1 MDRHEK
7 AVYLTFDDGPI
18 PEATPFILD
27 TLANFGVRAT
37 FFMVGDNVRKHP
49 DLYRRVVAAGI
60 RTPQGELRR
69 EPCDYFF
76 SSMPLK
82 DLVRALRGTEVP
94 EDVKRVAEGL
104 PYRDF
109 ITVGLLVDKLEITNE
124 TDIKTYAGRVP
135 DTWIYI
141 QERDVKI
148 GRLQVFNNWSPY
160 LVKDYRGTMWIGLEY
175 FCTEGDELWTMS
187 DKEFIEMAIGEL
199 EKIGIVKRS
208 SVRDACRIRIR
219 KAYPSYFGTYYELDK
234 VKKFLDSIEN
244 LYCVGRNGQH
254 RYNNMDH
261 SMLTAMEA
269 VDNLAAGIRTKENIW
284 AVNTEEEYHETKSN

>member
-1 MDRHEK
+1 
-7 AVYLTFDDGPI
+7 
-18 PEATPFILD
+18 
-27 TLANFGVRAT
+27 
-37 FFMVGDNVRKHP
+37 
-49 DLYRRVVAAGI
+49 
-60 RTPQGELRR
+60 
-69 EPCDYFF
+69 
-76 SSMPLK
+76 
-82 DLVRALRGTEVP
+82 
-94 EDVKRVAEGL
+94 
-104 PYRDF
+104 
-109 ITVGLLVDKLEITNE
+109 
-124 TDIKTYAGRVP
+124 
-135 DTWIYI
+135 
-141 QERDVKI
+141 
-148 GRLQVFNNWSPY
+148 
-160 LVKDYRGTMWIGLEY
+160 
-175 FCTEGDELWTMS
+175 
-187 DKEFIEMAIGEL
+187 MAIGEL